1 MKART
6 VLFWALWVAFIAA
19 MVWGIATMPMRP
31 DNHP

>member
-19 MVWGIATMPMRP
+19 MVIATMPMRP